1 MEFCKVWQFMMYA
14 ADLGNGQRLTIEN
27 VGTQTVLTWTSQSS
41 GQQQSQQMSLS
52 LGAWSS
58 MPKLFKSHSSFIL
71 QIESQRTSYIRL
83 QANGI
88 SLLSE
93 VPLMLGSEE
102 VLFQRVTTP
111 SSPKMPE
118 MKPLEPLRMGN
129 MTMRMEPMEM
139 SMGNMNLRF
148 ETETSS
154 SANASTAHFCSQC
167 GTKVQENDRFCA
179 HCGTRLKS

>member
-1 MEFCKVWQFMMYA
+1 MMYS

-41 GQQQSQQMSLS
+41 GQQQSQQMNLS

-83 QANGI
+83 QTNGI

-93 VPLMLGSEE
+93 VPLMIGSEE
-102 VLFQRVTTP
+102 ILLQRVTTP

-139 SMGNMNLRF
+139 SMGNMNLRI

-154 SANASTAHFCSQC
+154 SSSSSSSSTAQFCSQC
-167 GTKVQENDRFCA
+167 GTKVQESDRFCA
-179 HCGTRLKS
+179 HCGTKLKN